1 MDGNALTI
9 DGMPEFKAFHV
20 CEIGASHIKEEK
32 PCQDFSLSD
41 VGRGYAVAIVC
52 DGHGGNKYF
61 RSDRGSRMAAEQTML
76 AIQEFMKSRYVKNQ
90 NGGKVIDTLLTNPEA
105 YLNQL
110 AANIIYRWREC
121 LTEDFATEPFS
132 EKEKAILTSKELAAL
147 QEEGGWVTAYGTTL
161 IAAVRAKKFWF
172 GLHIGDGK
180 CVAVNNEGEYS
191 QPIPWDDKC
200 FLNVTTSLCDVQALS
215 RFRTFFSKENLPTV
229 LFVGSD
235 GVDDTFGTDE
245 ALNDFYRT
253 VLKLFTENGM
263 EKGKEE
269 LQNYLPNLSAKGSQD
284 DISIAGILVIK
295 SS

>member
-1 MDGNALTI
+1 MTK
-9 DGMPEFKAFHV
+9 FKVFHV
-20 CEIGASHIKEEK
+20 KEIGASHLKDAK
-32 PCQDFSLSD
+32 PCQDYALSSVND
-41 VGRGYAVAIVC
+41 EYAVAIVC

-61 RSDRGSRMAAEQTML
+61 RSDRGSRFAAEQAME
-76 AIQEFMKSRYVKNQ
+76 AIHKFMKDRLTKNQ
-90 NGGKVIDTLLTNPEA
+90 NSGKVTDNLLTNSET

-121 LTEDFATEPFS
+121 LAMDYAREPFTEMETS
-132 EKEKAILTSKELAAL
+132 ILTPKELDSL
-147 QEEGGWVTAYGTTL
+147 HEEGGWVTAYGTTL
-161 IAAVRAKKFWF
+161 IVAVRATKFWF

-180 CVAVNNEGEYS
+180 CVVVSDKDEFL

-215 RFRTFFSKENLPTV
+215 RFRTYFSKDNLPAA

-245 ALNDFYRT
+245 ALHNFYQT
-253 VLKLFTENGM
+253 VLQLFR
-263 EKGKEE
+263 EKGIEQGKIE

-284 DISIAGILVIK
+284 DIAIAGVLINIQE
-295 SS
+295 